1 MPIALRTLLWSG
13 RVALGRRV
21 DSVVSGATGTM
32 VSWPATV
39 FALVFVVF
47 SLPIVFYLLTHPA
60 VLRRRT
66 RIGPVAEPEPR
77 QRLIIALLL
86 MCIAAMSAVTLLG
99 YVVVWSHV
107 PLYLVPLGDVLV
119 AAGLVLIWLAFRA
132 NPYAAATVNV
142 ETEQTVISTGPY
154 AVVRHPMYSGGLLL
168 FLGIPLALGIWWGLV
183 PFLGI
188 LMLIIWRLKDEEQ
201 YLAAHL
207 PGYQDYCAKVTHRL
221 IPSVW

>member
-1 MPIALRTLLWSG
+1 MPTTLTAWSSRPVLGLR
-13 RVALGRRV
+13 VE
-21 DSVVSGATGTM
+21 SVVSGLTDTM
-32 VSWPATV
+32 VTWPAEV

-47 SLPIVFYLLTHPA
+47 SLPTVFYLLTHPA
-60 VLRRRT
+60 VLRRRV
-66 RIGPVAEPEPR
+66 RIGPAAEPEPR

-86 MCIAAMSAVTLLG
+86 LCSVAMSAVTLLG

-119 AAGLVLIWLAFRA
+119 AVGLVLIWLVLRA
-132 NPYAAATVNV
+132 NPYAAATVTV
-142 ETEQTVISTGPY
+142 ETDQTVISTGPY
-154 AVVRHPMYSGGLLL
+154 TVVRHPMYCGGLLL
-168 FLGIPLALGIWWGLV
+168 FLGIPFALGIWWGLV

-188 LMLIIWRLKDEEQ
+188 LVLIIWRLNDEER

-207 PGYQDYCAKVTHRL
+207 PGYREYCAKVTHRL